1 MTETAIVQA
10 DPAQVLERV
19 IISGDLSVM
28 SPAER
33 VHYYR
38 EVCNSLGLNP
48 YTKPFDYLRLSGK
61 LTLYT
66 AKNGTDQLR
75 RLYGVSV
82 TNLEQSEVQG
92 VYIVTAFGKDKDGRI
107 DSAQGAVY
115 IKNLHGEDL
124 ANAMM
129 KAETKAKRRLTLS
142 MCGLGFLDA
151 SDVDSEPE
159 ARRISVDHTTGE
171 IVDEADIVRSA
182 DERVWQRYVHVLGEA
197 QGLGIRVKP
206 LRLPLER
213 GVLTDEGVRLVQLIK
228 DRRREVEPDELS
240 EETQALLEDNKR
252 LRDTLE
258 ELGGGVPKTL
268 KADPKWTLG
277 DIDSA
282 NKELQQRIDERKRDR
297 GGVVLEGQVELPA

>member
-1 MTETAIVQA
+1 MTETSIAQA
-10 DPAQVLERV
+10 DPGQVLERV
-19 IISGDLSVM
+19 IISGDLSVL

-61 LTLYT
+61 LTLYA
-66 AKNGTDQLR
+66 AKNATDQLR
-75 RLYGVSV
+75 RIYGVSV
-82 TNLEQSEVQG
+82 TDLKQSEVEG

-129 KAETKAKRRLTLS
+129 KAETKSKRRLTLS

-159 ARRISVDHTTGE
+159 AQRISVDHTTGE
-171 IVDEADIVRSA
+171 IVDEADVVRSA

-197 QGLGIRVKP
+197 QGLGIRVTP
-206 LRLPLER
+206 LRLPIER
-213 GVLTDEGVRLVQLIK
+213 NTLTDEGVRLVQLIK
-228 DRRREVEPDELS
+228 DRKAELEPDELG
-240 EETQALLEDNKR
+240 EETQAL
-252 LRDTLE
+252 
-258 ELGGGVPKTL
+258 
-268 KADPKWTLG
+268 
-277 DIDSA
+277 
-282 NKELQQRIDERKRDR
+282 
-297 GGVVLEGQVELPA
+297 LEGQVELPA